1 MYIVRDHKL
10 KVCMECPNRDFVH
23 KAVITFCG
31 LLGSHDAD
39 LTVQNCEEDFEE
51 SYSEFVH
58 RR

>member
-23 KAVITFCG
+23 SAVITLCG

-51 SYSEFVH
+51 SYSEFV
-58 RR
+58 RRR